1 MKYIVMGIERSARR
15 KGMVINLQRVD
26 DASYTWAP
34 ASDAEKFILVY
45 DDERQ
50 ADVDGEY
57 ISEKDAVDHLARR
70 NSLEVLTAAVER
82 REEIDA
88 EVMVAHEAKEADE
101 AIRRARRDVAIKAL
115 EKAAREGDVGA
126 ANSLLELTS

>member
-1 MKYIVMGIERSARR
+1 
-15 KGMVINLQRVD
+15 MVINLQRVD